1 MTGREWL
8 QKARGSQPD
17 LHMCSDSDSDTD
29 SSGKVV
35 PCALATALDI
45 GLSNLS
51 LKTITLTFYS
61 TY

>member
-1 MTGREWL
+1 MLTEDMT
-8 QKARGSQPD
+8 PD
-17 LHMCSDSDSDTD
+17 FLSA
-29 SSGKVV
+29 KVV

-61 TY
+61 ENASYWEGDISHFLHC